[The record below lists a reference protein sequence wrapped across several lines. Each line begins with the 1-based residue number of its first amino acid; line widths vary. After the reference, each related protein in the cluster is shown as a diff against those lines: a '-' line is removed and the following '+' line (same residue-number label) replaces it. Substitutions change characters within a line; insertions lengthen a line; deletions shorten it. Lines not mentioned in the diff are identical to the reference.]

1 MELKM
6 KTLLLLLLL
15 STSAYSMSLTDQLI
29 MESRIQN
36 QLQQQQSLGN
46 FEQSLRLQD
55 MESKMRKLER
65 ERETDVDD
73 TILMLWI
80 IQNRPDLVG
89 VK

>member
-6 KTLLLLLLL
+6 KALLLLLLL